1 MKTWVYEPSVDVWWT
16 NIALARGQHR
26 KAITLISW
34 EVWKERNTRVFR
46 HHQSTGSTVIAKITD
61 EARSWG
67 LTGAKYLSYVILG
80 E

>member
-26 KAITLISW
+26 KVITLISW

-46 HHQSTGSTVIAKITD
+46 HHQYIYREHGHCQD
-61 EARSWG
+61 HR
-67 LTGAKYLSYVILG
+67 
-80 E
+80 